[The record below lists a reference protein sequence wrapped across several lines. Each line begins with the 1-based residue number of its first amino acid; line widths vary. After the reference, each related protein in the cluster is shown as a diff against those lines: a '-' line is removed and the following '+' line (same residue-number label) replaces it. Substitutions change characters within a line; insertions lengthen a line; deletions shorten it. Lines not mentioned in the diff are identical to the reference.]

1 MTLERKWEMCGGATG
16 IQITTQRTSD
26 SEATKD
32 SDKAVKNACGP
43 L

>member
-16 IQITTQRTSD
+16 IQITQRTSD
-26 SEATKD
+26 SETTKD
-32 SDKAVKNACGP
+32 SDKAVKNTCGP